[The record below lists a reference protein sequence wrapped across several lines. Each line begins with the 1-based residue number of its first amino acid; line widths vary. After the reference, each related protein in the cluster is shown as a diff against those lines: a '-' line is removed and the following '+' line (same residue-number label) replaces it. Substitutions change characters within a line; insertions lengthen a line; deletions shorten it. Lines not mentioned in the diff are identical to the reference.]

1 LAANID
7 HSLPVIVV
15 CNISETFY
23 EFLHQAENAEHLIR
37 GEQYRG
43 DRAII
48 WAGDPKL
55 VFTSLPFPHA
65 QHLYAQAGYEHTE
78 CLAPEHPTSWLSL
91 DILREPK
98 LLQRLIDYSGDK
110 RVVQLIPYAATREF
124 LELVEALENEHGLK
138 VILPESPTRERLWIR
153 DYIDSKIGWRILASR
168 WLPNAEELLPEGF
181 GCQTLEDA
189 ADAAFWFSLNG
200 RSCLVK
206 SDIGENGI
214 GNMVIRPGDFATQAE
229 IVEYIRDSQFVN
241 DQWLT
246 VEEMIEAEHP
256 LSPSLE
262 IYVPPKGDPHITY
275 VSDQLFEGFGDF
287 CGVLVSR
294 ELLDTPW
301 YAPLA
306 ESGMILARHL
316 QKMGYVGHF
325 DLDTVVNDD
334 GRVYLLEINP
344 RRTGGTHVH
353 EFADYVFGADYLR
366 TVALLSN
373 DTLSSGSIT
382 DFDELLSVIG
392 DFQYPMQGEKRGIFI
407 TVSSALEAHEF
418 GCIIAGA
425 NSVEIVNIQQ
435 ELQTRIAEYVRMH
448 ESPVLGD

>member
-1 LAANID
+1 MAAHID
-7 HSLPVIVV
+7 HLLPVIVV

-23 EFLHQAENAEHLIR
+23 EFLHQAENADHLIR

-55 VFTSLPFPHA
+55 VFTSLPIPHA
-65 QHLYAQAGYEHTE
+65 QHLYAQAGYERTE
-78 CLAPEHPTSWLSL
+78 YLAPEHPTSWLSL

-98 LLQRLIDYSGDK
+98 LLQRLIDYAGE
-110 RVVQLIPYAATREF
+110 RRIIQLIPYAATREF
-124 LELVEALENEHGLK
+124 LELVTILEQTHGLT
-138 VILPESPTRERLWIR
+138 VMLPETPTRERLWIR

-168 WLPNAEELLPEGF
+168 WLPNADQLLPEGF
-181 GCQTLEDA
+181 GCKTLEDA
-189 ADAAFWFSLNG
+189 ADAAYWFALNG

-214 GNMVIRPGDFATQAE
+214 GNIVIRPGDFSSQAE
-229 IVEYIRDSQFVN
+229 IVEHIRRNKFVS

-262 IYVPPKGDPHITY
+262 IYVPPEGDPHITY
-275 VSDQLFEGFGDF
+275 VSDQLFQGFGDF

-294 ELLDTPW
+294 ELLDMPW

-306 ESGMILARHL
+306 QNGMILARRL
-316 QKMGYVGHF
+316 QEMGYVGHF
-325 DLDTVVNDD
+325 DLDTVVNDE

-353 EFADYVFGADYLR
+353 EFADYVFGADYLK

-373 DTLSSGSIT
+373 DTVRSGSIT

-392 DFQYPMQGEKRGIFI
+392 DFQYPMQGEKRGVFI

-425 NSVEIVNIQQ
+425 DTADIVNIQQ
-435 ELQTRIAEYVRMH
+435 ELQARIAEYAQVNA
-448 ESPVLGD
+448 SPVIGD